1 MRITLAIL
9 ILCFSTTVTATDW
22 RAEVVALARAGDV
35 DAAVAL
41 AEAQRTPWLAPHVA
55 RILPVL
61 DAYLGWVLTPTH
73 AVAYR
78 TGDNST
84 LRVLPLPAS
93 FDADL
98 RALRDGLLTQRPLRR
113 DAATRVR
120 STLLA
125 PLADWLAEHPAWV
138 FAPDGALAS
147 LPWPLVADFP
157 VVLAVSERGAAL
169 SSSRAVRARARPP
182 SLLAYARTALPAARA
197 EIELA
202 ALSLGGDATLLHGP
216 GALDALRAA
225 AYDGTLSSARFV
237 LIAAHAEEREGSIVL
252 ELGPDAESRYAPA
265 DTVHLQ
271 FGAELVVLSA
281 CETAFGARFAQA
293 AIFAGVG
300 QTLLTQWRVDDAA
313 SAQFVAALFTALG
326 RGVSVPTALAETQ
339 REFAEGHHG
348 ARYAHPY
355 YWAGWVLWGG
365 L

>member
-9 ILCFSTTVTATDW
+9 FVFFSHSAVADW
-22 RAEVVALARAGDV
+22 RAEVVRLARAGDTE
-35 DAAVAL
+35 AAIAL
-41 AEAQRTPWLAPHVA
+41 AEAARTPWLAPHVA
-55 RILPVL
+55 RILPAP

-78 TGDNST
+78 SGATPA
-84 LRVLPLPAS
+84 LRMLPLPES
-93 FDADL
+93 FDGDL
-98 RALRDGLLTQRPLRR
+98 RALRAGVVTRAPISNT
-113 DAATRVR
+113 AATRVR
-120 STLLA
+120 AVLLE

-147 LPWPLVADFP
+147 LPWPLVAPFP

-169 SSSRAVRARARPP
+169 SASRASRARERPP
-182 SLLAYARTALPAARA
+182 TLLAYARTVLPAARA

-216 GALDALRAA
+216 GSLDALRAA
-225 AYDGTLSSARFV
+225 AYDGTLSDARFV
-237 LIAAHAEEREGSIVL
+237 LIAAHAEARDGAIVL
-252 ELGPDAESRYAPA
+252 DLGPDAAARYAPA

-281 CETAFGARFAQA
+281 CETAMGARFARA

-313 SAQFVAALFTALG
+313 SAQFVAALFAALG
-326 RGVSVPTALAETQ
+326 HGAPVHTALADTQ
-339 REFAEGHHG
+339 RAFAEGRHG